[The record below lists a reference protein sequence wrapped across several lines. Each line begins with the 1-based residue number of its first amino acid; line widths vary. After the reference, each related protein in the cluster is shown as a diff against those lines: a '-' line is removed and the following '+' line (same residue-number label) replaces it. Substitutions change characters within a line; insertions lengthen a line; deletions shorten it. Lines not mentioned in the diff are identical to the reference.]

1 MAIGLIGAV
10 AYLIQRSR
18 RQWAERQ
25 RASEARLIGLIAQAK
40 PAAPPLNPAAAPAG
54 PAPQE
59 RLLLDAASKAGEA
72 GEPVLSIQLYAKLLA
87 RYPQSRFA
95 VQARAAVEQQKKKLG
110 PPRAA
115 HTGGRD

>member
-1 MAIGLIGAV
+1 MKGVLWFIAIALVGAV
-10 AYLIQRSR
+10 GYLIHRSR
-18 RQWAERQ
+18 RQWAERR
-25 RASEARLIGLIAQAK
+25 RASEARLVSLMAQAQ
-40 PAAPPLNPAAAPAG
+40 PAAPPLNPVAAPAG

-87 RYPQSRFA
+87 RYPQSQFA

-110 PPRAA
+110 QA
-115 HTGGRD
+115 